1 MSSSL
6 ERSILIE
13 FIFFFYF
20 IIYKKVRAASVKT
33 PPFVNQFLEFRS
45 TERICHII

>member
-1 MSSSL
+1 M
-6 ERSILIE
+6 IE

-33 PPFVNQFLEFRS
+33 PPFVNQF
-45 TERICHII
+45 